1 MERKINGKIKFTTF
15 NIIIIGFIIVII
27 AGTILLMLPLSSRT
41 RTFTPFLDALFT
53 ATSATCVTGL
63 VLHDTATYW
72 SAFGQFVILMLI
84 QTGGMGV
91 VTLSICVTR
100 LSGRKIGLIQRSTM
114 QESIAAP
121 AVGGIVRMTS
131 FIIKGIIL
139 FEVAGS
145 VIMMPVFI
153 KDFGILKGLWYSI
166 FHSVSAFCNAGFD
179 LMGRPGNGYASLTG
193 YSSNAIIN
201 ITIIMLIL
209 IGGIGFTTWNDIV
222 TNKNVLKKYRLQTKI
237 ILVTTVVLVVIP
249 ALYYYFGEFES
260 GRWGNMSEKDK
271 ILASLFQTVT
281 PRTAGFNTV
290 DLTKISEAGITIMIL
305 LMLIGGAPGSTAGG
319 MKLTTVAI
327 LFTNMITVFKR
338 KGDIECYGRRI
349 EDSVVKSAATLIMM
363 YASLCIG
370 GAVIISIVEKLPML
384 ACIFETASAVA
395 TVGLTLGITPG
406 LGIVSK
412 IVLIILMYIG
422 RVGGLTLI
430 FATVSESVK
439 KGSKYPKEKVTVG

>member
-41 RTFTPFLDALFT
+41 RTVTPFLDALFT

-153 KDFGILKGLWYSI
+153 KDFGI
-166 FHSVSAFCNAGFD
+166 
-179 LMGRPGNGYASLTG
+179 
-193 YSSNAIIN
+193 
-201 ITIIMLIL
+201 
-209 IGGIGFTTWNDIV
+209 
-222 TNKNVLKKYRLQTKI
+222 
-237 ILVTTVVLVVIP
+237 
-249 ALYYYFGEFES
+249 
-260 GRWGNMSEKDK
+260 
-271 ILASLFQTVT
+271 
-281 PRTAGFNTV
+281 
-290 DLTKISEAGITIMIL
+290 
-305 LMLIGGAPGSTAGG
+305 
-319 MKLTTVAI
+319 
-327 LFTNMITVFKR
+327 
-338 KGDIECYGRRI
+338 
-349 EDSVVKSAATLIMM
+349 
-363 YASLCIG
+363 
-370 GAVIISIVEKLPML
+370 
-384 ACIFETASAVA
+384 
-395 TVGLTLGITPG
+395 
-406 LGIVSK
+406 
-412 IVLIILMYIG
+412 
-422 RVGGLTLI
+422 
-430 FATVSESVK
+430 
-439 KGSKYPKEKVTVG
+439 